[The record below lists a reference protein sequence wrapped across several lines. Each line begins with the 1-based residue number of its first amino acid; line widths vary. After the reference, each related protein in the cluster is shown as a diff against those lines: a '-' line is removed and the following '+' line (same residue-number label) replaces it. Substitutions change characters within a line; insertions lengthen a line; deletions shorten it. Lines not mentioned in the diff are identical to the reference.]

1 MSQKVKDLFNAVAS
15 SQPVADARDYVS
27 SNAKGMTERASSA
40 AKPYQKMAQDNM
52 KTARKFVNSKVEQ
65 VKSADSFSS
74 IIDIFVG
81 IIMSAIRL
89 LIAALRI
96 VREYVLQ
103 KYQSKYIDA
112 KNKVEEIVDN
122 VKTKAI
128 DLPNAPAVKKVEAV
142 SKKVLGERHDQA
154 VEFIKSS
161 VLPIV
166 HKSYE
171 RVMPTAMKSP
181 LSTSSNADLTT
192 EGGSVSAASPREE
205 HQKTR
210 GKQSSANRRK

>member
-1 MSQKVKDLFNAVAS
+1 MSQKVKDLFNAVVT
-15 SQPVADARDYVS
+15 SQPVADAKEYVS
-27 SNAKGMTERASSA
+27 SNAKGMKKRAASA
-40 AKPYQKMAQDNM
+40 AKPYQQMAQDNM
-52 KTARKFVNSKVEQ
+52 NSARTFVNSKVHE
-65 VKSADSFSS
+65 VRSADSLSS
-74 IIDIFVG
+74 VIDILVG
-81 IIMSAIRL
+81 IIMSAVRL
-89 LIAALRI
+89 LMEAVRI

-112 KNKVEEIVDN
+112 RTRVEELVDN

-128 DLPNAPAVKKVEAV
+128 ELPNAPAVKKVEAV
-142 SKKVLGERHDQA
+142 SKKVLGDRHDQA
-154 VEFIKSS
+154 VEFIKSN
-161 VLPIV
+161 VMPIV

-171 RVMPTAMKSP
+171 RVMPSAMKSP

-205 HQKTR
+205 HQRPR